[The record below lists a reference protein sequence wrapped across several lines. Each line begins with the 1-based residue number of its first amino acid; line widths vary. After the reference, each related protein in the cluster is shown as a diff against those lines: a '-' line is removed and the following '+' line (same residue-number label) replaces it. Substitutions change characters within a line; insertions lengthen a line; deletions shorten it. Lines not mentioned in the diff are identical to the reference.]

1 MLVNFQGGSLISREP
16 LGRLGFPAPRR
27 RPVHLSAA
35 SDSGLCSVTL
45 KQAISCHVW
54 SSENQHLILGTKH
67 DFYLFEYH
75 PDLSPLPQVSVVNA
89 LDMQVVV
96 STVPPTLVE
105 EKKDELI
112 R

>member
-1 MLVNFQGGSLISREP
+1 MISTFYHIILICLR
-16 LGRLGFPAPRR
+16 PA
-27 RPVHLSAA
+27 LS
-35 SDSGLCSVTL
+35 
-45 KQAISCHVW
+45 
-54 SSENQHLILGTKH
+54 
-67 DFYLFEYH
+67 
-75 PDLSPLPQVSVVNA
+75 QVSVVNA

>member
-1 MLVNFQGGSLISREP
+1 MARTFECSL
-16 LGRLGFPAPRR
+16 RLGTRL
-27 RPVHLSAA
+27 V
-35 SDSGLCSVTL
+35 CSVTL
-45 KQAISCHVW
+45 KQAIIRHVW
-54 SSENQHLILGTKH
+54 SSANQHFILGAKR
-67 DFYLFEYH
+67 DFYLFESH
-75 PDLSPLPQVSVVNA
+75 SDSSPLPQVSVVNA

>member
-1 MLVNFQGGSLISREP
+1 MFPTILYVIRICLHSL
-16 LGRLGFPAPRR
+16 
-27 RPVHLSAA
+27 LS
-35 SDSGLCSVTL
+35 
-45 KQAISCHVW
+45 
-54 SSENQHLILGTKH
+54 
-67 DFYLFEYH
+67 
-75 PDLSPLPQVSVVNA
+75 QVSVVNA